1 MEYNWSKKE
10 KKIVRQAFDR
20 AYEREM
26 RHLAEKVREML
37 DDNEDA
43 RAVWRILDILQEEA
57 KETDFKY
64 DFRYSILILIFARLL
79 REGWLML
86 EDLEGISEEKIEKI
100 REAANVFN
108 RT

>member
-10 KKIVRQAFDR
+10 KKIARQAFDR

-26 RHLAEKVREML
+26 RHLAEKVRKML

-43 RAVWRILDILQEEA
+43 RAVWRILDMLREEA
-57 KETDFKY
+57 RETDFKY
-64 DFRYSILILIFARLL
+64 DYRYSVLILIFARLL

-100 REAANVFN
+100 REVANIKF
-108 RT
+108 